1 MRGGLD
7 RPFSHVPL
15 PSSIGARS
23 RPGHAPVSFSGDD
36 DDDEDNALGGYESME
51 ARMVVEAEEDEG
63 GGGPAA
69 VSIPIATELNS
80 PQLAT
85 HLLE

>member
-23 RPGHAPVSFSGDD
+23 RPGQAPVSFSGGD
-36 DDDEDNALGGYESME
+36 DDDEDYDLGGYDSME
-51 ARMVVEAEEDEG
+51 ARMVVDAEEGGEA

-69 VSIPIATELNS
+69 VSFCPRG
-80 PQLAT
+80 
-85 HLLE
+85 H

>member
-23 RPGHAPVSFSGDD
+23 RPGHAPVSFSGD

-69 VSIPIATELNS
+69 VSIPIVTELNS
-80 PQLAT
+80 PQLAS
-85 HLLE
+85 HFLQ